1 MSERAS
7 GARMTSRNAA
17 LLVPPGDSGELQLAR
32 DVTAYVVRGERPGPV
47 VWAWAP
53 RGEGDPSMAQALGEL
68 RDRLSPR
75 NMAGAVGLLLQ
86 GPPPPFAGEAYRW
99 RDAIRTATDGADA
112 LVLLAGPPAPLVAA
126 PHIELDVHDAAAR
139 AVARA
144 LGARFALPASLPLEQ
159 RIVAAPPVWWI
170 DGEQERLSRAV
181 IDRAAAALG
190 SLLGTLGVTDD
201 PPLHPDVRVIV
212 KHLAT
217 VETSGGVLEAVALP
231 GDIVERGQPIAYE
244 GPPGTR
250 ERRTVRAPANGVL
263 LSLPAAQS
271 PGAGVIT
278 IGKLS
283 RTLPKLRAPKRSPE
297 ILGPSGAAGGAER
310 SETMTVGW
318 CEHVALPELDVKLR
332 AKIDTGARSCALHV
346 TSLREVGFDDDGNV
360 LCDVTIPDERG
371 IERALRVIVVEYAH
385 VKDSGG
391 HTERRPVI
399 ETLLRMGDR
408 GWRVRVTLTDRGD
421 MRFPMLVGRTA
432 LTPDMRV
439 HPSRRYLSGR

>member
-1 MSERAS
+1 MSERS
-7 GARMTSRNAA
+7 TTRNAA
-17 LLVPPGDSGELQLAR
+17 LLVPAGESGELPLAR
-32 DVTAYVVRGERPGPV
+32 DVTAHVVRGERPGPV

-53 RGEGDPSMAQALGEL
+53 RGESDPSMAQALGEL

-75 NMAGAVGLLLQ
+75 YMAGAVGLLLQ

-99 RDAIRTATDGADA
+99 SDAIRTVTEGADA
-112 LVLLAGPPAPLVAA
+112 LVLLAGPPSPLVAA
-126 PHIELDVHDAAAR
+126 PHAELDIGDAAAR
-139 AVARA
+139 KIARA
-144 LGARFALPASLPLEQ
+144 LGARFALPAHLPLER
-159 RIVAAPPVWWI
+159 RIVVTAPVWWI

-190 SLLGTLGVTDD
+190 SLLGTLGITDD

-212 KHLAT
+212 KKLAT
-217 VETSGGVLEAVALP
+217 VETSGGVLEAVAHP

-244 GPPGTR
+244 GPPGAR
-250 ERRTVRAPANGVL
+250 ERRTVRAPASGVL
-263 LSLPAAQS
+263 VSLPAAQS

-278 IGKLS
+278 VGKLS
-283 RTLPKLRAPKRSPE
+283 RTLPKLRAPKPSPE
-297 ILGPSGAAGGAER
+297 IFDI
-310 SETMTVGW
+310 GW
-318 CEHVALPELDVKLR
+318 CEHVALPELGVKLR
-332 AKIDTGARSCALHV
+332 AKVDTGARSCALHV
-346 TSLREVGFDDDGNV
+346 TSLREIGFDDGGNV

-371 IERALRVIVVEYAH
+371 IERALRVVVVEYAH

-432 LTPDMRV
+432 LLPDMRV
-439 HPSRRYLSGR
+439 HPNRRWLSGR

>member
-1 MSERAS
+1 V
-7 GARMTSRNAA
+7 TRNAA
-17 LLVPPGDSGELQLAR
+17 LLVPPGEAGELQLAR
-32 DVTAYVVRGERPGPV
+32 DVTAHVVRGEKTGPV

-53 RGEGDPSMAQALGEL
+53 RGESDPSMAQALGEL

-75 NMAGAVGLLLQ
+75 TMAGAVGLLLQ
-86 GPPPPFAGEAYRW
+86 GPPPPIAGEAYPW
-99 RDAIRTATDGADA
+99 RDVIHTVTDGADA

-126 PHIELDVHDAAAR
+126 PHVELDVRDDAAR
-139 AVARA
+139 TIARA
-144 LGARFALPASLPLEQ
+144 LGCRFALPMALPLAKNV
-159 RIVAAPPVWWI
+159 VAAPAVWWI
-170 DGEQERLSRAV
+170 DGESERLSRAV

-201 PPLHPDVRVIV
+201 PPLHAEVRVLIKKV
-212 KHLAT
+212 VT

-244 GPPGTR
+244 GPPGAR
-250 ERRTVRAPANGVL
+250 ERRTIRAPVSGVV

-271 PGAGVIT
+271 PGAGGIT

-283 RTLPKLRAPKRSPE
+283 RALPKLRAPRK
-297 ILGPSGAAGGAER
+297 SGD
-310 SETMTVGW
+310 TFDVGW
-318 CEHVALPELDVKLR
+318 CEHVALPELGVTLR

-346 TSLREVGFDDDGNV
+346 TSMREIGFDDDGNV
-360 LCDVTIPDERG
+360 LLDMTLPDEHG
-371 IERALRVIVVEYAH
+371 NERALRVVVVEYAH

-399 ETLLRMGDR
+399 ETLLKMGER

-432 LTPDMRV
+432 LMPDMRV
-439 HPSRRYLSGR
+439 HPSRRFLAGR

>member
-1 MSERAS
+1 
-7 GARMTSRNAA
+7 
-17 LLVPPGDSGELQLAR
+17 
-32 DVTAYVVRGERPGPV
+32 
-47 VWAWAP
+47 
-53 RGEGDPSMAQALGEL
+53 
-68 RDRLSPR
+68 
-75 NMAGAVGLLLQ
+75 
-86 GPPPPFAGEAYRW
+86 
-99 RDAIRTATDGADA
+99 
-112 LVLLAGPPAPLVAA
+112 VLLAGPPSPLVAA
-126 PHIELDVHDAAAR
+126 PHAELDIADAAAR
-139 AVARA
+139 TVARA
-144 LGARFALPASLPLEQ
+144 LGARFALPAQLPLER
-159 RIVAAPPVWWI
+159 RIIARTTPLVWWI

-181 IDRAAAALG
+181 IDRAAAAIG

-212 KHLAT
+212 KSVAT
-217 VETSGGVLEAVALP
+217 VETSGGVLEAVAHP

-244 GPPGTR
+244 GPPGAR
-250 ERRTVRAPANGVL
+250 ERRTVRAPASGVL

-297 ILGPSGAAGGAER
+297 IFDI
-310 SETMTVGW
+310 GW
-318 CEHVALPELDVKLR
+318 CEHVSLPELGVKLR

-346 TSLREVGFDDDGNV
+346 TQLREMGFDDDGNV

-371 IERALRVIVVEYAH
+371 IERALRVVVVEYAH